1 MSTQDAL
8 GKRGRALED
17 DYFRRKDQELLEK
30 MRQEVAAKKTQEA
43 LGATTGLTDP
53 ALLEE
58 LQALGFTLDTVCL
71 LPLVP
76 MLQVAWA
83 EGGVSQAERDL
94 IQLFADNRGIAAG
107 SPANAQLNDWLAHRP
122 SDEVFAGAGRLIHAM
137 LATGAEVVGDLS
149 AVDLVEYCEK
159 VAAAS
164 GGIFGLGRLSGEER
178 TLLASLAVDLKG
190 RRA

>member
-94 IQLFADNRGIAAG
+94 IQQFADNRGIAAG
-107 SPANAQLNDWLAHRP
+107 SPADAQLRYSQWPLTSEYDRESFHQPPVRRHR
-122 SDEVFAGAGRLIHAM
+122 
-137 LATGAEVVGDLS
+137 
-149 AVDLVEYCEK
+149 
-159 VAAAS
+159 AS
-164 GGIFGLGRLSGEER
+164 S
-178 TLLASLAVDLKG
+178 SSWV
-190 RRA
+190 